1 MATLAGVWKLST
13 STSLRSAARRAAADA
28 SLPKR
33 IRFVVETE
41 RANFEAGRCEVPF
54 REQCGGRYELHDE
67 GDRRAAFSVACP
79 PRAGVAAGADEWS
92 FDGLFDG
99 ERIAGTIS
107 DADGAAVGDFL
118 CTRLFSFW
126 GTPKP
131 KAGG

>member
-1 MATLAGVWKLST
+1 M
-13 STSLRSAARRAAADA
+13 
-28 SLPKR
+28 
-33 IRFVVETE
+33 
-41 RANFEAGRCEVPF
+41 
-54 REQCGGRYELHDE
+54 
-67 GDRRAAFSVACP
+67 ACP
-79 PRAGVAAGADEWS
+79 PRAGVAASADEWS